1 MGFKACFESYWW
13 HGILPGP
20 RTGWKPVPP
29 KAAGED
35 ARPYLNFQ
43 DLRQSQLPKSDCPE
57 PRT

>member
-1 MGFKACFESYWW
+1 
-13 HGILPGP
+13 
-20 RTGWKPVPP
+20 VPP